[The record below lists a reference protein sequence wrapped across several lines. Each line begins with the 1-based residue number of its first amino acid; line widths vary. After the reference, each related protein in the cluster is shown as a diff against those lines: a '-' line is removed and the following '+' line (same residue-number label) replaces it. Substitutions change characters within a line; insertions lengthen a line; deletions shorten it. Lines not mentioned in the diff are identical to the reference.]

1 MKKQRKRYMDKYSI
15 LVVDDDVTFA
25 LMLKTWLTKKGF
37 EAATASS
44 VSAAKKKLTENDYS
58 LVLTDMRLPDSDGI
72 DLLQWLSGIG
82 NHVPVIVMTNF
93 AEIQNAV
100 NSMKLGAF
108 DYLSKP
114 VNPSELEK
122 KISEAL
128 KFSEKSVEDNSKTVE
143 FEEPDNSKSFI
154 EGNSD
159 AAKQLYQ
166 YVNLVAPTN
175 MSVLICG
182 KSGTGKEHIAHLI
195 HERSKRAKKPF
206 VAIDCGSIPNELAGS
221 EFFGHTKGSFTG
233 ASDDKTG
240 AFEAANGGTLFL
252 DEVGNLSYE
261 TQMHLL
267 RALQERKIKRIGS
280 NKEIN
285 IDIRLVSATNENLED
300 AISRSAFRNDLYHRI
315 SEFTIQ
321 MPDLKDLK
329 QDIMLYANFF
339 LDMANRELGKN
350 VIGFDDKVVDLFLNY
365 DWPGNIRQ
373 MKNTVMR
380 ATLLTQDGFISIDS
394 LPKEFIGVKQS
405 AGGKPV
411 LLHDPD
417 DEKERILSAIKAAG
431 GNKSSAARLLG
442 VDRKTLYNKLKLYN
456 IE

>member
-1 MKKQRKRYMDKYSI
+1 MSKYCI

-37 EAATASS
+37 DADTVSS
-44 VSAAKKKLTENDYS
+44 VSSAKKKISGKEYS

-72 DLLQWLSGIG
+72 DLLQWMSGRDRY
-82 NHVPVIVMTNF
+82 VPVIVMTNF

-114 VNPSELEK
+114 VNPSELER

-128 KFSEKSVEDNSKTVE
+128 KHSGRKQASAEA
-143 FEEPDNSKSFI
+143 EPDGGGKADAGQPFI

-182 KSGTGKEHIAHLI
+182 ESGTGKEHIAHLI
-195 HERSKRAKKPF
+195 HERSKRAGKPF
-206 VAIDCGSIPNELAGS
+206 VAIDCGSIPTELAGS
-221 EFFGHTKGSFTG
+221 EFFGHAKGSFTG
-233 ASDDKTG
+233 AIDDKTG

-280 NKEIN
+280 NKEIA
-285 IDIRLVSATNENLED
+285 IDIRLVAATNENLEE
-300 AISRSAFRNDLYHRI
+300 AIARSTFRNDLYHRI

-321 MPDLKDLK
+321 MPELKDLK

-339 LDMANRELGKN
+339 LDMANKELGKD
-350 VIGFDDKVVDLFLNY
+350 IAGFDSSVVDLFMNY

-380 ATLLTQDGFISIDS
+380 ATLLAQSEFITADL
-394 LPKEFIGVKQS
+394 LPKEFAESRTS
-405 AGGKPV
+405 AVRSG
-411 LLHDPD
+411 LLHDPE
-417 DEKERILSAIKAAG
+417 DEKERIMSAIRNAG
-431 GNKSSAARLLG
+431 GNKSLAARLLG

-456 IE
+456 LE

>member
-1 MKKQRKRYMDKYSI
+1 MKKYSI

-25 LMLKTWLTKKGF
+25 LMLKTWLIKKGYV
-37 EAATASS
+37 ADTASS
-44 VSAAKKKLTENDYS
+44 VASAKKKIAGNAYS

-72 DLLQWLSGIG
+72 ELLQWLLAKG
-82 NHVPVIVMTNF
+82 NAVPVIVMTNF

-114 VNPSELEK
+114 VNPSELER

-128 KFSEKSVEDNSKTVE
+128 KHAEEKCPAEKAMEAEKKNYGPESQA
-143 FEEPDNSKSFI
+143 FI
-154 EGNSD
+154 EGSSD
-159 AAKQLYQ
+159 EAKQLYQ

-182 KSGTGKEHIAHLI
+182 ESGTGKEHIAHLI
-195 HERSKRAKKPF
+195 HERSKRSGKPF
-206 VAIDCGSIPNELAGS
+206 VAVDCGSIPAELAVS

-233 ASDDKTG
+233 AFDDKTG

-252 DEVGNLSYE
+252 DEVGNLGYE

-285 IDIRLVSATNENLED
+285 IDIRLVAATNENLKE
-300 AISRSAFRNDLYHRI
+300 AIANGSFRNDLYHRI

-321 MPDLKDLK
+321 MPELRELK

-339 LDMANRELGKN
+339 LDVANKELGKD
-350 VIGFDDKVVDLFLNY
+350 ITGFDKKVAELFMQY
-365 DWPGNIRQ
+365 EWPGNLRQ
-373 MKNTVMR
+373 MKNVVMR
-380 ATLLTQDGFISIDS
+380 ATLLCGG
-394 LPKEFIGVKQS
+394 EFIT
-405 AGGKPV
+405 ADLLPAELTAPKPSEEKPSV
-411 LLHDPD
+411 LLHDPEY
-417 DEKERILSAIKAAG
+417 EKDRILSALKTTG
-431 GNKSSAARLLG
+431 GNKSLAAKMLG
-442 VDRKTLYNKLKLYN
+442 IDRKTLYNKLRSYN
-456 IE
+456 LD

>member
-1 MKKQRKRYMDKYSI
+1 MKKYSI

-25 LMLKTWLTKKGF
+25 LMLKTWLIKKGYV
-37 EAATASS
+37 ADTASS
-44 VSAAKKKLTENDYS
+44 VASAKKKIAENAYS

-72 DLLQWLSGIG
+72 ELLQWLLAKG
-82 NHVPVIVMTNF
+82 NAVPVIVMTNF

-114 VNPSELEK
+114 VNPSELER

-128 KFSEKSVEDNSKTVE
+128 KHAEEKCPAEKAMEAEKKNYGPESQV
-143 FEEPDNSKSFI
+143 FI
-154 EGNSD
+154 EGSSD
-159 AAKQLYQ
+159 EAKQLYQ

-182 KSGTGKEHIAHLI
+182 ESGTGKEHIAHLI
-195 HERSKRAKKPF
+195 HERSKRSGKPF
-206 VAIDCGSIPNELAGS
+206 VAVDCGSIPAELAVS

-233 ASDDKTG
+233 AFDDKTG

-252 DEVGNLSYE
+252 DEVGNLGYE

-285 IDIRLVSATNENLED
+285 IDIRLVAATNENLKE
-300 AISRSAFRNDLYHRI
+300 AIANGSFRNDLYHRI

-321 MPDLKDLK
+321 MPEL
-329 QDIMLYANFF
+329 
-339 LDMANRELGKN
+339 RELK
-350 VIGFDDKVVDLFLNY
+350 
-365 DWPGNIRQ
+365 R
-373 MKNTVMR
+373 
-380 ATLLTQDGFISIDS
+380 
-394 LPKEFIGVKQS
+394 
-405 AGGKPV
+405 
-411 LLHDPD
+411 
-417 DEKERILSAIKAAG
+417 
-431 GNKSSAARLLG
+431 
-442 VDRKTLYNKLKLYN
+442 YNRF
-456 IE
+456 